1 MNASTNHAP
10 DNNPELI
17 EVEFS
22 QLYPVESFTKRIALS
37 YKQEETLTPEIGNVS
52 LIVRIGGPT

>member
-1 MNASTNHAP
+1 MNASTNYAP

-22 QLYPVESFTKRIALS
+22 QLYSLESFTKRIALS
-37 YKQEETLTPEIGNVS
+37 YKLEETLIPEVGNVS
-52 LIVRIGGPT
+52 LIVRMDDPT

>member
-17 EVEFS
+17 EAEFS
-22 QLYPVESFTKRIALS
+22 QLYSLESFTKRIALS
-37 YKQEETLTPEIGNVS
+37 YKREETLTPETGSVS
-52 LIVRIGGPT
+52 LIVRMDDPT

>member
-22 QLYPVESFTKRIALS
+22 QLYPLESFTKRIALS
-37 YKQEETLTPEIGNVS
+37 YKLEETLIPEVGNVS
-52 LIVRIGGPT
+52 LIVRMDDPT